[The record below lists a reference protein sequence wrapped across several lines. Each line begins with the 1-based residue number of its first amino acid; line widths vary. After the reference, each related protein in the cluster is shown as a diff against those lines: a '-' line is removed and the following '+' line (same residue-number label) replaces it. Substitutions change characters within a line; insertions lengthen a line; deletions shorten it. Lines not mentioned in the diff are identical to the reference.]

1 MAFAALRRSLSTAAV
16 APAAVDRVGATLGRI
31 AHGMSPP
38 TAPIEIASASGC
50 RVTTADGD
58 VVHVVG
64 RASGQSGGPSSPMRA
79 RGAFHFQTNS
89 DKLSRLNSLA
99 GVFEYDIDPDG
110 SSKGKIWEWT

>member
-50 RVTTADGD
+50 R
-58 VVHVVG
+58 
-64 RASGQSGGPSSPMRA
+64 
-79 RGAFHFQTNS
+79 
-89 DKLSRLNSLA
+89 
-99 GVFEYDIDPDG
+99 
-110 SSKGKIWEWT
+110 